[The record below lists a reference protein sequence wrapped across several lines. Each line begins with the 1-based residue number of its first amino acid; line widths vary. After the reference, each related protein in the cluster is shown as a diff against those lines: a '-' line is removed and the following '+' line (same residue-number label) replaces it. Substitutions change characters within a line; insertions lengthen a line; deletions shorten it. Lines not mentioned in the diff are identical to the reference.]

1 MATWTVYRKGTKLVF
16 DSAYSNEEALKL
28 AGLLK
33 NDFAA
38 DLVGKAKKFGLSDK
52 QWAWIHRLVWEAD
65 NPKAK
70 VETKVSADDVTVDAV
85 VALFEHAHGS
95 LKFPKLVFE
104 INGQTVKLARV
115 GSGKNA
121 GRINLTDG
129 RPYGEN
135 TWFGRIN
142 KDGSVTVSGSMTE
155 DVLALLVALDK
166 APKATIEKY
175 GKASGNCVCCGLP
188 LTQSAVIGYGEKCSK
203 NWNLP
208 YDKALVKAHAE
219 HLKSDSE
226 EAAEMVTEA
235 DWSKVEK
242 ATVETVVTEAAPVA
256 VGCEDNG
263 EAF

>member
-1 MATWTVYRKGTKLVF
+1 MATWTVYRKGTKLEF
-16 DSAYSNEEALKL
+16 DSPYSNEEALKL

-70 VETKVSADDVTVDAV
+70 VEKKVDASITVDAV

-104 INGQTVKLARV
+104 INGQTVKMARV

-121 GRINLTDG
+121 GCINLTDG
-129 RPYGEN
+129 KPYGEN

-142 KDGSVTVSGSMTE
+142 TDGSVTAGSALTE
-155 DVLALLVALDK
+155 DVLALLKALDH

-188 LTQSAVIGYGEKCSK
+188 LTQSAVIGYGEKCAA

-208 YDKALVKAHAE
+208 YDKAAVKAHAAK
-219 HLKSDSE
+219 LAGVSE
-226 EAAEMVTEA
+226 EAAEMVEDA
-235 DWSKVEK
+235 DWSAAKK
-242 ATVETVVTEAAPVA
+242 ATVETVVTEIATPVA
-256 VGCEDNG
+256 VAEDDG